1 MAKKRVT
8 IHAKGEVQ
16 KVGYRDF
23 AQKVARKL
31 GIVGYVENMRDG
43 SVQIVCEG
51 EESAIEEFS
60 KSIKVKVK
68 FIDVE
73 EVNIIETG
81 EPTGEFEYFDIKRG
95 DMAEELGERLDVS
108 ILYLDATKEELK
120 DEMKTGF
127 CAVKEEVRASRQDIR
142 DVGQKVDVAG
152 QKVEGVGKDVRI
164 VGEKINNLTISTKE
178 NFNELGEKYH
188 VISEAALSIQQELVD
203 LRKKNTQ
210 LLEAITLLVKDHV
223 DRDKQ

>member
-8 IHAKGEVQ
+8 LRAKGEVQ

-23 AQKVARKL
+23 VQTVARKL

-43 SVQIVCEG
+43 TVQIVCEG
-51 EESAIEEFS
+51 EETSIEEFT
-60 KSIKVKVK
+60 KAIKVKVK

-73 EVNIIETG
+73 EVSIVETG

-95 DMAEELGERLDVS
+95 DMAEELGERLDVAV
-108 ILYLDATKEELK
+108 LYLDATKDELK

-127 CAVKEEVRASRQDIR
+127 CAVKEEVKT
-142 DVGQKVDVAG
+142 VGQKVDG
-152 QKVEGVGKDVRI
+152 
-164 VGEKINNLTISTKE
+164 VGEKIDVLTASTKD

-188 VISEAALSIQQELVD
+188 VISEVAISIQQELVD
-203 LRKKNTQ
+203 LRKENTK

-223 DRDKQ
+223 ERDNQ